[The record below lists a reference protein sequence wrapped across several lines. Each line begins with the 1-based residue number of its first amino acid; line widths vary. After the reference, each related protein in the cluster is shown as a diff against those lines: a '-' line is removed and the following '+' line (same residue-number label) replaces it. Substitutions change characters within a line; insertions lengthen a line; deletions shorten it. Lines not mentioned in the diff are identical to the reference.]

1 MSNSWYSS
9 RGVPYHGRC
18 NPCLLDLFQHLIT
31 VFHEGFHLAQNLFVP
46 IADPHLRPGL
56 YSVREDQLVFKLL
69 AVARMIH
76 FLVAMSLSVS
86 LPPQLSLRGH
96 DDGDDVV
103 DPLDG
108 DHGDHLS
115 RVPVVVAGGG

>member
-1 MSNSWYSS
+1 MSLLGSS

-56 YSVREDQLVFKLL
+56 YSVREDRLVFNVEEFKW
-69 AVARMIH
+69 ANVAI
-76 FLVAMSLSVS
+76 FLSVCY
-86 LPPQLSLRGH
+86 QTILSTGVI
-96 DDGDDVV
+96 GACV
-103 DPLDG
+103 DIVCDTIVGYCVSGL
-108 DHGDHLS
+108 H
-115 RVPVVVAGGG
+115 